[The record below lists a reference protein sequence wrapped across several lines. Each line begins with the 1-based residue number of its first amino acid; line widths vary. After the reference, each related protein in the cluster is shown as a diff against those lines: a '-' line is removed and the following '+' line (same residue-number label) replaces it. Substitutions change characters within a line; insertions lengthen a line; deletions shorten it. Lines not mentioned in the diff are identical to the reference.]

1 MDASAGTLQGTMRM
15 LFDIFMVMVLIA
27 IFYVSWLI
35 ACAIVPQSQID
46 AVERIGKWAKAE
58 LDKRELDERQQR
70 Q

>member
-1 MDASAGTLQGTMRM
+1 MRM

-27 IFYVSWLI
+27 IFYVSWLM

-58 LDKRELDERQQR
+58 LDKRNI
-70 Q
+70 

>member
-1 MDASAGTLQGTMRM
+1 MDASAGTLQGAMRM

-35 ACAIVPQSQID
+35 ACGIVPQSQID
-46 AVERIGKWAKAE
+46 AVERIGKWAKTE